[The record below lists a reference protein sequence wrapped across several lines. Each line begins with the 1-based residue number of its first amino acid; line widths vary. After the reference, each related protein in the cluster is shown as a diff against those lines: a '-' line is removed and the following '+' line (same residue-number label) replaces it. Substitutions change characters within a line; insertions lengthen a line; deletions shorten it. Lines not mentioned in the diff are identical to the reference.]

1 MMADRHGMAV
11 RPKGATHHVATAVV
25 KVEDAADAADVV
37 AGEIAA
43 NVATVLARVRAN
55 VSMRMRCLL
64 AATPTWLPDHPRCP
78 LAMHPAM
85 TSNGRNVRHAT
96 VSAVAAAVVTQ
107 NAPKAVNAR
116 RARTATRT
124 APSPATRGVG
134 TAAPNPESRV
144 SHANHAR
151 GAQNVGPTAGRART
165 RVRQPCQQQPKPLR
179 PIQLQSANRP
189 MPLQCKTPRP
199 NGSKVQRGVM
209 PVRANARDANAAR
222 AMTAHAVMAT
232 RKGHR

>member
-1 MMADRHGMAV
+1 MAV
-11 RPKGATHHVATAVV
+11 RPKGATHHVATAVATAEV
-25 KVEDAADAADVV
+25 KAEDAADAADVV

-43 NVATVLARVRAN
+43 TVLARVLAN
-55 VSMRMRCLL
+55 APMPMRCLL
-64 AATPTWLPDHPRCP
+64 AATPMWLPDHPRCP

-85 TSNGRNVRHAT
+85 TSNGRNARHAT
-96 VSAVAAAVVTQ
+96 VSAVDAAVVMQ

-124 APSPATRGVG
+124 DPRPATRVVG
-134 TAAPNPESRV
+134 IAAPNPESRVSRV

-151 GAQNVGPTAGRART
+151 GAQNVDPTAGRAMT
-165 RVRQPCQQQPKPLR
+165 RVRQPCQQQPKVFR
-179 PIQLQSANRP
+179 PIQRQPANLP

-199 NGSKVQRGVM
+199 NGSKVQKGVM